1 MTLSDAGEAR
11 IRGYL
16 FMLESSL
23 RTFVAPEMATDVA
36 REIESH
42 IRERARES
50 SALPN
55 ERDAL
60 ERLLREFGTSHRIA
74 QAYSIELAVEEAVS
88 TGRLGAT
95 ARAIYSLAVNTVQ
108 GFFVGLGV
116 LVGYMVGVAALLVA
130 LLKPIFP
137 NNVGVLFTDGEFR
150 GIGAQFWL
158 PPNSE
163 ARFGWIVAAACAVG
177 GSVLLVLT
185 RRLARA
191 YLERVRERRRPRSKG
206 NGL

>member
-23 RTFVAPEMATDVA
+23 RTFVASEMATDVA